1 MSNFGALT
9 DHFSMATSDLVI
21 VDSSLTPVAK
31 SVERAQNEDGD
42 HVDQETHGQNDAGDL
57 SEASC
62 VYALKSG
69 SLNLSTLKLGELASG
84 VIASSLEAGTEN
96 GQWPQITVS
105 GMINAE
111 DVCVPD
117 GKANTFTLPAITI
130 NGCKR
135 AQLLDFTI
143 GAGGRLNSASLSA
156 SIDVESQANGVG
168 TIVAHGLAG
177 GVLTVQAE
185 QVRITDAPTF
195 TAGGTWDEV
204 QAPGASGNQ
213 PQASFH
219 TFSFSQEKILER
231 DDAPVTTTTTE

>member
-9 DHFSMATSDLVI
+9 DHFSIATSDLVL
-21 VDSSLTPVAK
+21 VDSSLAPVAK
-31 SVERAQNEDGD
+31 SVERAQNEEGD
-42 HVDQETHGQNDAGDL
+42 NVAQATHGQNSGGDL

-62 VYALKSG
+62 TYALKSG
-69 SLNLSTLKLGELASG
+69 TLNLAALQCGELESG
-84 VIASSLEAGTEN
+84 VIASGIEVGTEN
-96 GQWPQITVS
+96 GAWPQIAVS

-117 GKANTFTLPAITI
+117 GKANTYTLPAITI
-130 NGCKR
+130 SGCKR

-143 GAGGRLNSASLSA
+143 GAGGRLTSSSLSA
-156 SIDVESQANGVG
+156 SIDVETQANGTG
-168 TIVAHGLAG
+168 TIVAHGISG

-195 TAGGTWDEV
+195 TKGGTWDEV

-213 PQASFH
+213 PQATHH
-219 TFSFSQEKILER
+219 TFEFSQEKILER
-231 DDAPVTTTTTE
+231 DDAES